1 MILVKFGILVL
12 NIIYFFIKL
21 FPQRKRI
28 TFISRQ
34 SNKKSD
40 DISLLEKEIKKRDS
54 SIDVVVLCKKI
65 EKGLAS
71 KVKYFFHMF
80 KQMYYL
86 STSKVIILD
95 GYCICASVLKKK
107 KNTTIIQ
114 MWHALGAFKKFGLSI
129 IDSEE
134 GTSSKLSKVMKMHK
148 NYDYILTSSSNTRR
162 YFKDAFGYNINRVI
176 VMPLPRVDYLTDKK
190 RKKEVIKKV
199 IKRYPQCKNK
209 KNIIYVPTFR
219 KGIED
224 IDKINELINCIDYSK
239 YNLIIKPHPLSNIK
253 IKDER
258 VICDKYF
265 SSIDMITMGDYVITD
280 YSAIVF
286 EASILEKPLFFYCY
300 DYDKYYRRRNF
311 YINYKEEMPGIITDD
326 AKEIVNSIENNQ
338 FDLDRVERFRDKYIE
353 LNEGKCTSNLVD
365 FIFKFM

>member
-12 NIIYFFIKL
+12 NIIYFVIKL

-162 YFKDAFGYNINRVI
+162 YFKDAFGYDINRVI

-199 IKRYPQCKNK
+199 IKKYPQCKSK
-209 KNIIYVPTFR
+209 KT
-219 KGIED
+219 
-224 IDKINELINCIDYSK
+224 
-239 YNLIIKPHPLSNIK
+239 
-253 IKDER
+253 
-258 VICDKYF
+258 
-265 SSIDMITMGDYVITD
+265 
-280 YSAIVF
+280 IV
-286 EASILEKPLFFYCY
+286 
-300 DYDKYYRRRNF
+300 
-311 YINYKEEMPGIITDD
+311 
-326 AKEIVNSIENNQ
+326 
-338 FDLDRVERFRDKYIE
+338 
-353 LNEGKCTSNLVD
+353 
-365 FIFKFM
+365 

>member
-1 MILVKFGILVL
+1 MILIKFGILVL

-21 FPQRKRI
+21 FPQRARI

-40 DISLLEKEIKKRDS
+40 DISLLEKEIKKRDP
-54 SIDVVVLCKKI
+54 SIEVVILCKKI
-65 EKGLAS
+65 ESGFRK

-86 STSKVIILD
+86 ATSKVIILD
-95 GYCICASVLKKK
+95 GYCICASVLRKK
-107 KNTTIIQ
+107 KNTVIIQ

-134 GTSSKLSKVMKMHK
+134 GTSSKLSKAMKMHK
-148 NYDYILTSSSNTRR
+148 NYDYILTSSNNTRK
-162 YFKDAFGYNINRVI
+162 YFKDAFGYDINNVI

-190 RKKEVIKKV
+190 HKESVFKKIIKK
-199 IKRYPQCKNK
+199 YPQCKTK

-219 KGIED
+219 KDSEN
-224 IDKINELINCIDYSK
+224 IDKINELINAIDYSK
-239 YNLIIKPHPLSNIK
+239 YNFIIKFHPLSNLK

-265 SSIDMITMGDYVITD
+265 SSIDMMIASDYVITD

-300 DYDKYYRRRNF
+300 DYDKYYKRRNF
-311 YINYKEEMPGIITDD
+311 YINYKDEMPGVITDS
-326 AKEIVNSIENNQ
+326 AKDIVNSIENNK
-338 FDLDRVERFRDKYIE
+338 FDLEKVKDFRNKYIE

>member
-162 YFKDAFGYNINRVI
+162 YFKDAFGYDINRVI

-199 IKRYPQCKNK
+199 IKKYPQCKSK

-219 KGIED
+219 KGMV
-224 IDKINELINCIDYSK
+224 DKINELINCIDYSK
-239 YNLIIKPHPLSNIK
+239 YNLIVKPHPLSNIK

-338 FDLDRVERFRDKYIE
+338 FDLDRVEGFRDKYIE